1 MSTAWDTGMIPDQT
15 GRVVIVTGASSGLG
29 FEAARVLVAKGAHVV
44 LACRNPMKA
53 VEAERRLRAERDHA
67 AVEVMALDVSR
78 IASVR
83 AFAERFRA
91 RHKRLDALCNNAG
104 VMALPHELTD
114 EGLEVQMATNHFGHF
129 ALTGLLVDLLAASGA
144 ARVVTV
150 SSGLHRLGGDRFE
163 ALMDGRAHNPWI
175 VYGQSKLANLLFTAE
190 LDRRLR
196 AKGLDVRAV
205 ACHPGYA
212 DTGLQAAAAN
222 GGATPGYSA
231 SVARVIN
238 RLFAQPVTVG
248 AWPTLYALTAPEV
261 HGGDFIG
268 PGWTAGKLGPP
279 RQEKPS
285 RAARDP
291 ELARRLWAMSMRT
304 TRVDFAGL

>member
-1 MSTAWDTGMIPDQT
+1 MSTAWSTGAIPDQT
-15 GRVVIVTGASSGLG
+15 GRVVIITGASSGLG

-53 VEAERRLRAERDHA
+53 VEAERRLRAEKDHA

-78 IASVR
+78 MASVR

-114 EGLEVQMATNHFGHF
+114 EGLEVQMATNHFGPF
-129 ALTGLLVDLLAASGA
+129 ALTGLLIDLLAASGPS
-144 ARVVTV
+144 RVVNV
-150 SSGLHRLGGDRFE
+150 SSALHRVGGDRFE
-163 ALMDGRAHNPWI
+163 ALMAGPHNPWI

-212 DTGLQAAAAN
+212 DTGLQTAAAN
-222 GGATPGYSA
+222 GGATPGYSET
-231 SVARVIN
+231 VARVIN
-238 RLFAQPVTVG
+238 RLFAQPAAVG
-248 AWPTLYALTAPEV
+248 AWPTLYALTAPDAR
-261 HGGDFIG
+261 GGDFIG
-268 PGWTAGKLGPP
+268 PGWTAGKPGPP
-279 RQEKPS
+279 RKEQPS

-291 ELARRLWAMSMRT
+291 GLARRLWSMSVRT